1 MEENK
6 GFWYV
11 DWLFL
16 IFVGLF
22 FFGVFVGMY
31 MYYLYGIG
39 VFNEVV
45 FVVMLKVGMDIG
57 VYGVVVVF
65 GVSFLFVCIIEGLLV
80 GILDIGGVIQ
90 IGVGLGVLVLLLGVG
105 FVFLVVNFIVLLII
119 GLVIGLV
126 IGYIIILVCK
136 FIINQ
141 SDFMYGVDVMM
152 GVGNILGCFL
162 GLLIIFSVMMVL
174 IFIGLGFL
182 VGVLLFYIWQKLII
196 GGVILGVMIFG
207 FIFLI
212 VIS

>member
-1 MEENK
+1 MEQNK

-22 FFGVFVGMY
+22 FFGVFVGIY

-45 FVVMLKVGMDIG
+45 FVVMLKLGIDIG

-80 GILDIGGVIQ
+80 GIFDIGGVIQ
-90 IGVGLGVLVLLLGVG
+90 IGIGFGVLVLLFGVG
-105 FVFLVVNFIVLLII
+105 FVFLVVNFVVL
-119 GLVIGLV
+119 LVIGLV
-126 IGYIIILVCK
+126 FGLVVGYIIILVCK

-141 SDFMYGVDVMM
+141 SDFIYGVDVMM
-152 GVGNILGCFL
+152 GVGNVFGCFF
-162 GLLIIFSVMMVL
+162 GFLIIFSVMIVL
-174 IFIGLGFL
+174 IFIGIGLL

-196 GGVILGVMIFG
+196 GGVIFGVMIFG
-207 FIFLI
+207 FIFLV